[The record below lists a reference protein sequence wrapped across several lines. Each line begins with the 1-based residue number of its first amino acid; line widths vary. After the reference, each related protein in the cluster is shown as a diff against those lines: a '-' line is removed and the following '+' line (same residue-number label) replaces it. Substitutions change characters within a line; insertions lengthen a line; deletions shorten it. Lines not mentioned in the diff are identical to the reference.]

1 MDENARSRSSA
12 RDGRIPSPLRNGISA
27 RGLSAVGK
35 PVVLEKIVN
44 PLKLIAALERT

>member
-27 RGLSAVGK
+27 RGLSAVGQR
-35 PVVLEKIVN
+35 VVLEKIAN
-44 PLKLIAALERT
+44 PGRLIAALKRT